1 MSKLLRAGFS
11 VLTLALL
18 FSVFT
23 VIETNAQG
31 IKNEILKRMDEHN
44 KLLKSVQAN
53 VKMDK
58 FNSQLDEHDIS
69 EGTVK
74 YLPGSEKNMYVRINW
89 TKPVEE
95 QLAVV
100 NGEYVLYRPRLKQAI
115 VGKVDKAQGNA
126 KTNGA
131 LAFMSMSKAQLNAN
145 YEVIYIGEEKV
156 GSAVS
161 TWHLKLTPKTASQYK
176 QADIWIDGNGMPIQA
191 TVTEKNNDS
200 TTILL
205 SGIEKN
211 KSIPSNVFAISPPKG
226 TKIING

>member
-11 VLTLALL
+11 VLTLALV

-23 VIETNAQG
+23 VLKTNAQG

-44 KLLKSVQAN
+44 KMLKSVQAN

-58 FNSQLDEHDIS
+58 YNSQLEEHDIS

-74 YLPGSEKNMYVRINW
+74 YLPGSEKSMYVRINW

-131 LAFMSMSKAQLNAN
+131 LAFMSMSKAQLRNN
-145 YEVIYIGEEKV
+145 YEIDYIGEEKV
-156 GSAVS
+156 GGVS

-176 QADIWIDGNGMPIQA
+176 QADLWVDGNGMPIQA
-191 TVTEKNNDS
+191 TVKEKNNDS

-205 SGIEKN
+205 SSIEKN

>member
-1 MSKLLRAGFS
+1 MSKLLKAGFS
-11 VLTLALL
+11 IFALALV

-74 YLPGSEKNMYVRINW
+74 YLPGSEKKMYVRINW

-100 NGEYVLYRPRLKQAI
+100 NGEYVLYRPRLKQAL

-145 YEVIYIGEEKV
+145 YEVVYIGEEKV

-205 SGIEKN
+205 SAIEKN
-211 KSIPSNVFAISPPKG
+211 IKIPGNDFAINLPKG
-226 TKIING
+226 TKTIPS